1 MIFLVGV
8 ILVLGVYY
16 LRLSKTKNLTSDK
29 PSFTIL
35 RQEKGDKEG
44 RTAIYSDEGTEF
56 ITTDK
61 FLKDSG
67 DKKTGYRMILG
78 IFSRWEKI
86 SNSEDRYILL
96 NNAQNN
102 KSMIKVRVIFNDNKD
117 ILETK
122 LGIIDILENKVFS
135 IDKNIKELSDQ
146 MIQSIFK
153 KGDALLIIPIRD
165 NKESVVLDKQKNI
178 IAKVIIVRREKNSFP
193 KGLKFK

>member
-1 MIFLVGV
+1 
-8 ILVLGVYY
+8 
-16 LRLSKTKNLTSDK
+16 
-29 PSFTIL
+29 
-35 RQEKGDKEG
+35 
-44 RTAIYSDEGTEF
+44 
-56 ITTDK
+56 
-61 FLKDSG
+61 
-67 DKKTGYRMILG
+67 MILG